1 MSYSG
6 GKSRAAEGIVPSI
19 LFGIGDLLYM
29 IAVTVM
35 FSILVY
41 YMNNADFR
49 WFMAVGAA
57 LGCAGYHMSIGR
69 LVMLVSGTVTNAI
82 RVAVKYAV
90 VIPVVFVAKLVWKCI
105 SFIGRNTVGRAVR
118 AAADGVRSVK
128 TEIIRKQFKKDILFS
143 DS

>member
-1 MSYSG
+1 
-6 GKSRAAEGIVPSI
+6 
-19 LFGIGDLLYM
+19 
-29 IAVTVM
+29 
-35 FSILVY
+35 
-41 YMNNADFR
+41 
-49 WFMAVGAA
+49 
-57 LGCAGYHMSIGR
+57 MSIGR

-90 VIPVVFVAKLVWKCI
+90 VIPIVFVAKLVWNCI